1 MLFKDIVG
9 QEKVKQRLITATQ
22 ESRIPHAQLFIGP
35 TGTGKLAL
43 VIAYAQYIMC
53 ENRGE
58 NDSCGVCPACKK
70 ISKLI
75 HPDLH
80 FVYPSKSKDK
90 SDSGDDDGDKADD
103 TLTLWREAL
112 LTNPYFGENDWYEMI
127 GMENKQGIIST
138 ATASDVIRKLSL
150 KSFESDF
157 KVMIIWLPERMNT
170 QAANKLLKLIEE
182 PPAKTVF
189 LLVSENP
196 NLLLKTILSRTQ
208 QIMVPPIAR
217 ESIAMSLMDKF
228 GLEPEQAQDIS
239 RIARG
244 SFYTAQQLLES
255 NGSEYFEYYKKLMR
269 LCYAR
274 NVVGLL
280 DWVDEVAS
288 LGRENQK
295 EFLNY
300 SLRVTRESLMLN
312 SGLDEISYLMG
323 DEANFG
329 KNFSPFIGVENI
341 FSITNEFTQAYEC
354 IMQNGNPSIVFTHF
368 AMRMVKLI
376 PNKALNAKG

>member
-1 MLFKDIVG
+1 MQFKDIVG

-35 TGTGKLAL
+35 SGTGKLAL
-43 VIAYAQYIMC
+43 AIAYAQYIMC

-58 NDSCGVCPACKK
+58 SDSCGGCPACKK

-80 FVYPSKSKDK
+80 FVYPSKSKEK
-90 SDSGDDDGDKADD
+90 SDSGDDDGDKNDD

-112 LTNPYFGENDWYEMI
+112 LSNPYFGENDWYEMI

-138 ATASDVIRKLSL
+138 ATASDVIRKLNL

-196 NLLLKTILSRTQ
+196 NSLLKTILSRTQ
-208 QIMVPPIAR
+208 QIMIPPIAR
-217 ESIAMSLMDKF
+217 ESIAVVLNDKYSLS
-228 GLEPEQAQDIS
+228 PERAHDIS
-239 RIARG
+239 RIANG
-244 SFYTAQQLLES
+244 NFYTALSLME
-255 NGSEYFEYYKKLMR
+255 NEGNEYFDHYRQLMR
-269 LCYAR
+269 LCYAKD
-274 NVVGLL
+274 VIGLL
-280 DWVDEVAS
+280 DWAEEIAS

-295 EFLNY
+295 EFLSY
-300 SLRVTRESLMLN
+300 ALRLSRESLMIN
-312 SGLDEISYLMG
+312 IGLDDISYLIG
-323 DEANFG
+323 EEADFG
-329 KNFSPFIGVENI
+329 KKFSPFIGNTNI
-341 FSITNEFTQAYEC
+341 YGITDEITQAYEH

-368 AMRMVKLI
+368 AMRMIKLV
-376 PNKALNAKG
+376 PNKPLK